1 MAGDVMAPATLI
13 LGYALIA
20 WYAVTH
26 WTGKELRGSVAI
38 AAFTLA
44 LTAIICATVMAMGA
58 E

>member
-1 MAGDVMAPATLI
+1 MAPATLI

-38 AAFTLA
+38 AAFVLA